1 MRLKLQNIKKMKTN
15 SEIDKTKTIKIYLSP
30 TNSGFSCS
38 IDNKNSKNMT
48 IDEFEMVN
56 TIAHGLIYLATNEPD
71 SAFSMGLSVLKKHNK
86 RIVSSKIKDSPN
98 NVINFFDYK
107 NQR

>member
-1 MRLKLQNIKKMKTN
+1 MQLKLQNIKKMKTN
-15 SEIDKTKTIKIYLSP
+15 LEIDKTKTIKIHLSP
-30 TNSGFSCS
+30 TNNGFSCS

-71 SAFSMGLSVLKKHNK
+71 SAFSMGLSVLKKNNK
-86 RIVSSKIKDSPN
+86 KILSSKIKDSPN

>member
-1 MRLKLQNIKKMKTN
+1 M
-15 SEIDKTKTIKIYLSP
+15 SP
-30 TNSGFSCS
+30 TNNGFSCS

-71 SAFSMGLSVLKKHNK
+71 SAFSMGLSLLKKHNK

-98 NVINFFDYK
+98 NVINFFDYRIRGE
-107 NQR
+107 NTITYFFNYLTI

>member
-30 TNSGFSCS
+30 TNNGFSCS

-71 SAFSMGLSVLKKHNK
+71 LHFYRLSVLKKHNK

>member
-30 TNSGFSCS
+30 TNNGFSCS

-71 SAFSMGLSVLKKHNK
+71 LHFLWGYLFLKNT
-86 RIVSSKIKDSPN
+86 IKELYQ
-98 NVINFFDYK
+98 VK
-107 NQR
+107 